1 MSERALHCKKCGLLL
16 PCPTWGFFY
25 VIDNDGNK
33 LVLER
38 ELESTIIADAL
49 GLNEDDITER
59 GLSPER
65 SEASVQLMQE
75 RVGYKSF
82 CICRMCLA
90 QSSFDKTR
98 DIVKCP
104 SCGSHDVKTLIQLI
118 GTTCPNCGKGTMYEK
133 E

>member
-1 MSERALHCKKCGLLL
+1 MSERALHCKNCGFLL
-16 PCPTWGFFY
+16 PCPSWGFFY

-38 ELESTIIADAL
+38 QCESAIIAEAL
-49 GLNEDDITER
+49 GINEDDISER
-59 GLSPER
+59 GFSPEH

-75 RVGYKSF
+75 RVGYKTFSL
-82 CICRMCLA
+82 CRTCLG
-90 QSSFDKTR
+90 QSAFDKAR

-104 SCGSHDVKTLIQLI
+104 SCGSHDVRTLIQLI
-118 GTTCPNCGKGTMYEK
+118 GSTCPNCGKGTIYET